1 MWDTLWGAEQLFV
14 PHRATISTTRAVQL
28 YGPEAAGGPVMHDT
42 ASCGLLHH
50 RTTKGPEIEPQSLYM
65 LCEDCVKFCEDIVKC
80 LTDPDGFDIISIV
93 RWLARP
99 AWARRRTDGWS

>member
-50 RTTKGPEIEPQSLYM
+50 RTTKGPEIVPQSLTGPVQNFAQLIM
-65 LCEDCVKFCEDIVKC
+65 QMC
-80 LTDPDGFDIISIV
+80 S
-93 RWLARP
+93 
-99 AWARRRTDGWS
+99 